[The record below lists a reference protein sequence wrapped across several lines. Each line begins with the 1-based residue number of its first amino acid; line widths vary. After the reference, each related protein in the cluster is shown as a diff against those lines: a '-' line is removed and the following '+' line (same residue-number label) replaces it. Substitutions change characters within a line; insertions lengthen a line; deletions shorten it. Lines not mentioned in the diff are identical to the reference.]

1 MFVRFVPIVA
11 NARMPGR
18 AIVVVYLV
26 VAILAAIGLD
36 RLRSRGGRMQ
46 AVAWCLVLM
55 LLVEVM
61 PGRPPFYLPDM
72 PSAYAALHDAPLTGA
87 VCELPLG
94 LRDGFGETGSFDSA
108 VLLHQMMHER
118 PIVGGFVARLPPV
131 IAATYERMPVVQ
143 SLLRLSSGRAA
154 SDQDLTL
161 TRRNAAAALVSAGI
175 AFVVLDTRR
184 ASADLVQYVQS
195 RIELQQ
201 IAEEDGRVFYKVQ

>member
-1 MFVRFVPIVA
+1 
-11 NARMPGR
+11 
-18 AIVVVYLV
+18 
-26 VAILAAIGLD
+26 
-36 RLRSRGGRMQ
+36 
-46 AVAWCLVLM
+46 
-55 LLVEVM
+55 
-61 PGRPPFYLPDM
+61 M
-72 PSAYAALHDAPLTGA
+72 PSTYAALHDAPLTGA

-118 PIVGGFVARLPPV
+118 PIVGGFVARLPPA
-131 IAATYERMPVVQ
+131 IAATYESMPVVQ

-161 TRRNAAAALVSAGI
+161 TRRDAAAALVSAGI

-184 ASADLVQYVQS
+184 ASTDLVQYVHS